1 MNFSDYF
8 IKGLRNTLKLK
19 NGTNFSFKGTELQI
33 PQTTQIDQWFV
44 GEFSSATYDI
54 VAEYSSDNIERITL
68 SVTARSG
75 QVTISDSGRTNLGRD
90 LVYFTATVDTNKV
103 TVFANP
109 YYQTDGITPLVNVK
123 LTYRATYT
131 EKIFPSRPPSITGPD
146 VNTGGQLGIGV
157 QFNGTN
163 LGDGFLQIDENGF
176 IAVSNWTTVT
186 SPTQQPLTAQFWSE
200 GLQLKNTDG
209 ALTVTT
215 NSSTNTVNFNLA
227 FLKGLIV
234 NQSITAPNLTSAT
247 LNNVIIGAN
256 TAQAGTFTTPV
267 ATSTVNLIP
276 YNSSVTI
283 SPTGTGTVTINPAVA
298 GNIDN
303 VNIGA
308 SNAKTARFTSLD
320 VTVNAQ
326 SSFDVVNLATCWPYI
341 LRGAI

>member
-19 NGTNFSFKGTELQI
+19 NGVNFSFKGTELQI
-33 PQTTQIDQWFV
+33 PQTTQIDQWFL

-54 VAEYSSDNIERITL
+54 VAEYGVDNVERLTL
-68 SVTARSG
+68 TVTARVG

-90 LVYFTATVDTNKV
+90 LVYFTATADSNKV
-103 TVFANP
+103 TVYANP
-109 YYQTDGITPLVNVK
+109 YYQVDGVTPLVNVK
-123 LTYRATYT
+123 ITYRANYT
-131 EKIFPSRPPSITGPD
+131 EKIFPLKASTVTGPD
-146 VNTGGQLGIGV
+146 VNLGGQTGIGIT
-157 QFNGTN
+157 FNGTN

-186 SPTQQPLTAQFWSE
+186 VPTQQPLTAQFWSE

-209 ALTVTT
+209 ALTITT
-215 NSSTNTVNFNLA
+215 NLATNTVNFNLA

-234 NQSITAPNLTSAT
+234 NQSITAPNLTSAS
-247 LNNVIIGAN
+247 LNNVTIGA
-256 TAQAGTFTTPV
+256 TTPQGGSFTTPV
-267 ATSTVNLIP
+267 ATGTVNLIP

-298 GNIDN
+298 GNINN

-308 SNAKTARFTSLD
+308 TNAKTARFTSLN

-326 SSFDVVNLATCWPYI
+326 SSLDVVNLATCWPYI